1 MTVCEASPPGSG
13 ALSRNLGAVGRSAS
27 GVGSATL
34 ASRDDERLVPAVS
47 LAGDDGLDWDD
58 AADWPT

>member
-1 MTVCEASPPGSG
+1 
-13 ALSRNLGAVGRSAS
+13 
-27 GVGSATL
+27 L